1 MVWVGELG
9 RNAYVYTYILH
20 VRKCVCVCVCAR
32 VCVCVCVCSCVST
45 AKSPRRWVWD
55 EGFEERGKRGLRSA
69 KCCRAR
75 GVRGASTCM
84 HVFSKFT
91 EVCAHVCEACVHS
104 RHARVQTTRAQHVV
118 VRGCVCSWAVMA

>member
-1 MVWVGELG
+1 M
-9 RNAYVYTYILH
+9 YIHTYYMYAN
-20 VRKCVCVCVCAR
+20 VCVRAHVR
-32 VCVCVCVCSCVST
+32 VCVCVRVCACVST

-55 EGFEERGKRGLRSA
+55 EGFEEHGKRGLRSA
-69 KCCRAR
+69 KCCRVR

-118 VRGCVCSWAVMA
+118 VRGCVFVGRHGIDKERRKG